1 MRRWLVVLLCVAGL
15 GGRALA
21 DDVRQTDTQA
31 AKIHFQAGE
40 QYYKS
45 SHYLEAISEFKEAY
59 RLSQAAALL
68 YNIAQAYDR
77 MCDVAHAR
85 EYLQKYIDTGQT
97 DPGELAGLKEK
108 LRGYDRRLA
117 DEKAADDARRRATA
131 PPPAPPQ
138 TAPAP
143 VAPAPQV
150 IETATPRPYKTWKWI
165 AAGAG
170 VACVVVAGLFAADA
184 SKMAKNLEDAAGAQP
199 PATYTGDL
207 PNDYA
212 RGDRDSKLAIA
223 FGVAGVGLAATGVIF
238 FILDGRSGTEKVPQA
253 RIAPMIGPGT
263 TGAAA
268 VWRF

>member
-15 GGRALA
+15 SGSALA
-21 DDVRQTDTQA
+21 DQNDRQSDTQG

-40 QYYKS
+40 QYYKGG
-45 SHYLEAISEFKEAY
+45 HYLEAISEFKEAY

-77 MCDVAHAR
+77 MGDVGHAR

-97 DPGELAGLKEK
+97 DPGELAGLREK
-108 LRGYDRRLA
+108 LRGYDKRLA
-117 DEKAADDARRRATA
+117 DEKAAEDARRRVAA
-131 PPPAPPQ
+131 PPAPPPPQ
-138 TAPAP
+138 TSPAP

-150 IETATPRPYKTWKWI
+150 IETETPRPYKTWKWI
-165 AAGAG
+165 AAGTS
-170 VACVVVAGLFAADA
+170 VACIVVAGLFAADA
-184 SKMAKNLEDAAGAQP
+184 SKMAKNLEDAAATQ
-199 PATYTGDL
+199 ATYTGDL

-223 FGVAGVGLAATGVIF
+223 FGVAGVGLAATGVVF
-238 FILDGRSGTEKVPQA
+238 FILDARTGKEKVPQA
-253 RIAPMIGPGT
+253 RIAPVIGPGT

>member
-1 MRRWLVVLLCVAGL
+1 MRRWLVVLICVAGL
-15 GGRALA
+15 ARTAAA
-21 DDVRQTDTQA
+21 DQTDTQA

-45 SHYLEAISEFKEAY
+45 SHYVEAISEFNEAY
-59 RLSQAAALL
+59 RLSQAPALL

-77 MCDVAHAR
+77 MGDFVHAR
-85 EYLQKYIDTGQT
+85 EYLQKYIDSGQT
-97 DPGELAGLKEK
+97 DPGELPSLKEK
-108 LRGYDRRLA
+108 LRGYDKRIA
-117 DEKAADDARRRATA
+117 DEKSAEDAKRRAA
-131 PPPAPPQ
+131 PPPPVAPPPE

-150 IETATPRPYKTWKWI
+150 IETQTPRPYKTWKWV
-165 AAGAG
+165 AAGTG
-170 VACVVVAGLFAADA
+170 VACFVVAGLFAADA
-184 SKMAKNLEDAAGAQP
+184 SKMEKNLENAAATQ
-199 PATYTGDL
+199 ATYTGDL

-238 FILDGRSGTEKVPQA
+238 FILDARSGTEKIPQA
-253 RIAPMIGPGT
+253 RIAPVIGPGT